1 MALSFSPLLMQFS
14 SLHTPSSPM
23 QCKIFHNTK
32 DEKSSSPFH
41 LIKHLN
47 GARKGDN
54 IKGLQKVKKLLQ
66 HFGYLSYQTT
76 NDEFDNLLES
86 AIKLYQ
92 LNFHLNVTRTLDANT
107 VSMMMMPRGVPDIIN
122 GTNLMQLKLGN
133 PNSIDIGSYYTFFP
147 GKIIWPPSK
156 YHLTYAFQPGTPR
169 MPSVLNFDG
178 PGRVLA
184 HAFGL
189 KDGRL
194 HFDADEKWG
203 VGKVPGALDI
213 GTIGLHEIGL
223 TLGLGHS
230 SDGGSIMWPSIGS
243 DFTKDLNDDDING
256 LRFLYHF

>member
-1 MALSFSPLLMQFS
+1 MQFS

-133 PNSIDIGSYYTFFP
+133 PNSIDIDFDHADIKIAFLTWNHGDGS
-147 GKIIWPPSK
+147 
-156 YHLTYAFQPGTPR
+156 
-169 MPSVLNFDG
+169 NFDG